1 MSILVP
7 ALPPS
12 AHAAPPPG
20 CIDRA
25 AAEAAVADLLRALGR
40 DLDDP
45 HLADTPR
52 RVTEAFLELLTPLPH
67 RWTVFPNSDGY
78 SDVIVVRDI
87 PFHSVCAHHLLPF
100 SGTARI
106 GYVPGERLM
115 GLSKLARGLDLFARD
130 LQIQERLTVQVAD
143 WLEATL
149 QPRGAAVRL
158 EAEHLC
164 MSLRGAHVAGTT
176 TRTTA
181 ARGVLSRPGPLR
193 DRFFA

>member
-1 MSILVP
+1 MTILAPPDAPSV
-7 ALPPS
+7 ADLLPPT
-12 AHAAPPPG
+12 G
-20 CIDRA
+20 IDRA
-25 AAEAAVADLLRALGR
+25 AAEVAVADLLRALGR
-40 DLDDP
+40 DLADP
-45 HLADTPR
+45 HLAETPR

-78 SDVIVVRDI
+78 DDIVMVRDI

-143 WLEATL
+143 WLEQTL
-149 QPRGAAVRL
+149 QPRGAAVLL

-164 MSLRGAHVAGTT
+164 MAIRGAHVSGTM
-176 TRTTA
+176 TRTA
-181 ARGVLSRPGPLR
+181 ATRGVLAQAGPLQ